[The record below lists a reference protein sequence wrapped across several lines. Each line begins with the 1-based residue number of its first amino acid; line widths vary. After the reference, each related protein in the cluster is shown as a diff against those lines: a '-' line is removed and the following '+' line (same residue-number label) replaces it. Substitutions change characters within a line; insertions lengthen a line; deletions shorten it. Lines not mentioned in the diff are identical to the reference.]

1 MPKRILLVEDESI
14 TRKNISQFLREMG
27 YYVDEAKDGAEAL
40 DLLNKSRFDLLVS
53 DVRMPRVDGMIVSS
67 YLRCTSPSTPV
78 IIITGYPEDAV
89 GASQAPRVVHMRKP
103 VLLEDLE
110 SKIRHL
116 LQR

>member
-1 MPKRILLVEDESI
+1 MLKRILVVEDEAI

-40 DLLNKSRFDLLVS
+40 DLLNKSRFDLLLS

-67 YLRCTSPSTPV
+67 YLRCTSPNTPV
-78 IIITGYPEDAV
+78 IIITGYPDAAV
-89 GASQAPRVVHMRKP
+89 GAFQAPRVVYMSKP
-103 VLLEDLE
+103 ILLEELE

-116 LQR
+116 LQQ